1 MLPYHAGFSI
11 GFGLSPP
18 VNFFSP
24 RTKQNLW
31 KTLLEGDKLAENA
44 KKWGEKRKIPKK
56 GQKGQKDKFFPLLEG
71 GTRPIV
77 VFFGHFWPYW
87 GGASPPLR
95 KTLPCI

>member
-18 VNFFSP
+18 LIFFSP
-24 RTKQNLW
+24 RTNQNLW

-44 KKWGEKRKIPKK
+44 KKWGENSKK
-56 GQKGQKDKFFPLLEG
+56 GPKRAKREKCSPFGGWDKAHSG
-71 GTRPIV
+71 GFLVI
-77 VFFGHFWPYW
+77 FGLS
-87 GGASPPLR
+87 GVASAPLR